1 VLAGA
6 AIRLAAAMLDKV
18 ENRLNRH
25 LLLAQV
31 PKVENRLNRHL
42 LLALAPKV
50 AKAVRVN

>member
-18 ENRLNRH
+18 ENRLNQHQNNRH

-31 PKVENRLNRHL
+31 PKVK
-42 LLALAPKV
+42 KV
-50 AKAVRVN
+50 EKAVKVN